1 VSDSLRAAQPRLA
14 HSSEPSRS
22 PPPVARRPP
31 PVAAPRPTPSAAA
44 AAAASPEPERRS
56 GGFFGYSHITSGYDG
71 GQAEFVR
78 CARARSAPSA
88 AAATARRRLASLPS
102 LSLRPLAPTPSPTS
116 PSPSPQRPLCRR
128 EPPEGP
134 ALAAG
139 REGAVPVRQPA
150 HRLVRLRVRR
160 RGPRLQR
167 RYLGRRCESARPLAP
182 PEWGARRRVR
192 SAACAPPRARHRVR
206 AAACA
211 PPRARR
217 RVRAARHPDP
227 LPPCARPQL
236 PARSGG
242 HPDGAVRRGARCRA
256 RRRHRRHRLPPA
268 ARAREGSRH
277 GDDRLP
283 LSERAADAEEDVPR
297 RRVGGCA
304 PALCSVPR
312 RVLPPARCEPARGAA
327 ARCRSLPLAAARC
340 RSSGSERAAAARCAA
355 LPLHPSS
362 LTAAAAARR
371 ALDEHC

>member
-1 VSDSLRAAQPRLA
+1 MQKGDVLGHEFMGIVHEVGPAVRGLAKGDRCVAAFCISCGECDFCKKARRARGGFRGGVPLEAFYCCCCCFCSTLSGAAARVAPAARQNAENSLRRCFFDIAQNPSNAGPVHRLRDHQPQQGAGDDVRRPVSDSLRAAQPRLA

-88 AAATARRRLASLPS
+88 AAATARRRLASIPS

-211 PPRARR
+211 PPRARCPTSR
-217 RVRAARHPDP
+217 PPPP
-227 LPPCARPQL
+227 L
-236 PARSGG
+236 
-242 HPDGAVRRGARCRA
+242 
-256 RRRHRRHRLPPA
+256 
-268 ARAREGSRH
+268 
-277 GDDRLP
+277 
-283 LSERAADAEEDVPR
+283 
-297 RRVGGCA
+297 CA
-304 PALCSVPR
+304 PPTTGQVRWAS
-312 RVLPPARCEPARGAA
+312 
-327 ARCRSLPLAAARC
+327 
-340 RSSGSERAAAARCAA
+340 
-355 LPLHPSS
+355 
-362 LTAAAAARR
+362 
-371 ALDEHC
+371 